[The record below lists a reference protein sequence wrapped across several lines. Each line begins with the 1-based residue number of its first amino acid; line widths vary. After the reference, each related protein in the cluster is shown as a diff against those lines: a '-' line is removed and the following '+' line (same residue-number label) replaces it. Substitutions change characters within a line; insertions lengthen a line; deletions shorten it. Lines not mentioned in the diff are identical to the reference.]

1 MRLADRI
8 AQCRRPFVVQ
18 NATTQAATRLNGAAD
33 FAKDLAQCPVRY
45 VLSDELTRLCT
56 ALAYSKGARHLACTD
71 LLRMPAERVWVE
83 WCEGAWLAEL
93 ERYGF
98 QPGDTDPGRAGRRGA
113 WIRSSPDGRRG
124 SIRTFWS
131 IGDTDFDLLASS
143 MEAYFDLDTEE
154 GEDPVPPDAE
164 VQPTLCVADGANG
177 STDILCRCFRFRY
190 ERTWAGYYRHAMLSS
205 ERERAVARHALG
217 TIAADIPVL
226 LAFFLLLSSRTGLPQ
241 RLPALDRLNR
251 SRRRAGKAPLLDH
264 IEVLSPMFLDSSP
277 PSRGGTAMT
286 RRGPRLHHVRG
297 HLVRR
302 GSQLFWRVPH
312 LRGNA
317 RSGVIRARTVT
328 WTIDCPPSRSSRE
341 GIDGARESMGSPQ
354 QARHTAERVRG

>member
-8 AQCRRPFVVQ
+8 AQCRTPFVVQ
-18 NATTQAATRLNGAAD
+18 NATTSATTRLNGAAD
-33 FAKDLAQCPVRY
+33 FAKDLAQCPIRY

-56 ALAYSKGARHLACTD
+56 ALAYSKGARHLACAD
-71 LLRMPAERVWVE
+71 LLRVPAERVWVE
-83 WCEGAWLAEL
+83 WCESAWLAEL

-98 QPGDTDPGRAGRRGA
+98 QRDDKEAGCAGRRGA

-131 IGDTDFDLLASS
+131 TGETDFDLLASS
-143 MEAYFDLDTEE
+143 MEAYFNLDTEK
-154 GEDPVPPDAE
+154 GEDPDPPDA
-164 VQPTLCVADGANG
+164 QGSPALCVSDSARG
-177 STDILCRCFRFRY
+177 TDLLHRCFRFRY
-190 ERTWAGYYRHAMLSS
+190 ERTWAEYYRHAVLTA

-217 TIAADIPVL
+217 TIAADIPML
-226 LAFFLLLSSRTGLPQ
+226 LAFFLLLSTRTGLP
-241 RLPALDRLNR
+241 RRTPALDRLNR
-251 SRRRAGKAPLLDH
+251 SRARAGKAPLLDH
-264 IEVLSPMFLDSSP
+264 IEVLSPVLLESSP
-277 PSRGGTAMT
+277 TGSGGAAMA

-328 WTIDCPPSRSSRE
+328 WTIDRAASRAGRE
-341 GIDGARESMGSPQ
+341 GIDGAHESRIGS
-354 QARHTAERVRG
+354 